1 MLSREQEE
9 ALKVLKS
16 KINSGA
22 PVTILQGPAG
32 SGKALVHGSKIPTI
46 EGFSKIEDLK
56 VGDFVLD
63 RNGNPTKV
71 IGVYP
76 QGVTKNYLITFEDGR
91 QSKCS
96 SEHLWSCYTSK
107 GNLKTFTAQQIFER
121 GVYENLQKPSNG
133 YRFKIPVANAI
144 NYPAKETF
152 LDPYLV
158 GALLGDGCTLQSKLT
173 ISSADDFLIKE
184 ICAITGFEAR
194 KEQSNYN
201 WYFTHLSQNVLTKK
215 YLGQYK
221 KELIDY
227 SYNKRIPKEFLYNS
241 RDVRIALLQGL
252 MDTDG
257 SVDLKGRCS
266 FTTTSENLKSDFL
279 QLVYSLGY
287 LASVDEDQ
295 REEKYT
301 KTCYRIRIQATEQEK
316 LNFFRLPR
324 KKEKIEQKIKKGN
337 RHRNYNQ
344 IAITSIEQIEDG
356 PSTCIAVENKEKLFL
371 TEDFIVTH
379 NTYLLKYLFESL
391 GYSESTI
398 AFVAYTG
405 IASQVLSK
413 QGMSASTIH
422 SLIYTPIIINGYCV
436 GFRKKPKDEIT
447 GLRLIVVDEFSMLT
461 QDMLEDLLSYGVP
474 LLLVG
479 DQFQLPPIGKANQYV
494 NLADVALTE
503 IHRQAL
509 DNPILKA
516 ATDVREGRGLPG
528 GIYGDTLWVG
538 RKEEADDGWFRKDV
552 QVITGLNKTKDDL
565 NIVMAGTM
573 KPKAG
578 HKIIFLKNDWKNGIT
593 NGTIANINQ
602 IRDFGYSRYS
612 LDFNADSIGRF
623 QRYDAKFLL
632 SGDTPQ
638 SKNQMFSYAY
648 AISCHKAQG
657 QTFDTPG
664 IIFDESGYFRQDSK
678 RWLYTALSRFTGNY
692 NVAIL
697 R

>member
-1 MLSREQEE
+1 MLSREQEQ
-9 ALKVLKS
+9 ALKVLKN

-32 SGKALVHGSKIPTI
+32 SGKS
-46 EGFSKIEDLK
+46 
-56 VGDFVLD
+56 
-63 RNGNPTKV
+63 
-71 IGVYP
+71 
-76 QGVTKNYLITFEDGR
+76 
-91 QSKCS
+91 
-96 SEHLWSCYTSK
+96 
-107 GNLKTFTAQQIFER
+107 
-121 GVYENLQKPSNG
+121 
-133 YRFKIPVANAI
+133 
-144 NYPAKETF
+144 
-152 LDPYLV
+152 
-158 GALLGDGCTLQSKLT
+158 
-173 ISSADDFLIKE
+173 
-184 ICAITGFEAR
+184 
-194 KEQSNYN
+194 
-201 WYFTHLSQNVLTKK
+201 
-215 YLGQYK
+215 
-221 KELIDY
+221 
-227 SYNKRIPKEFLYNS
+227 
-241 RDVRIALLQGL
+241 
-252 MDTDG
+252 
-257 SVDLKGRCS
+257 
-266 FTTTSENLKSDFL
+266 
-279 QLVYSLGY
+279 
-287 LASVDEDQ
+287 
-295 REEKYT
+295 
-301 KTCYRIRIQATEQEK
+301 
-316 LNFFRLPR
+316 
-324 KKEKIEQKIKKGN
+324 
-337 RHRNYNQ
+337 
-344 IAITSIEQIEDG
+344 
-356 PSTCIAVENKEKLFL
+356 
-371 TEDFIVTH
+371 
-379 NTYLLKYLFESL
+379 YLLKYLFESL
-391 GYSESTI
+391 GYPESTI

-422 SLIYTPIIINGYCV
+422 ALIYTPVIINGYCV

-447 GLRLIVVDEFSMLT
+447 KFRLIVVDEFSMLT
-461 QDMLEDLLSYGVP
+461 QDMLEDLLSYEVP

-528 GIYGDTLWVG
+528 GIYGNTLWVG
-538 RKEEADDGWFRKDV
+538 RKEDADDGWFRKDV

-602 IRDFGYSRYS
+602 IRDFGYSRYN

-623 QRYDAKFLL
+623 KQYNAKFLL

-692 NVAIL
+692 SVAIL

>member
-1 MLSREQEE
+1 MLSREQEQ
-9 ALKVLKS
+9 ALKVLKN

-133 YRFKIPVANAI
+133 YRFKIPVAKTI
-144 NYPAKETF
+144 NYPTKETS

-158 GALLGDGCTLQSKLT
+158 GVLLGDGCTLQSKLT

-184 ICAITGFEAR
+184 ICAITGFEAK
-194 KEQSNYN
+194 KEESNYN

-215 YLGQYK
+215 YLDQYK

-241 RDVRIALLQGL
+241 KDVRVALLQGL

-287 LASVDEDQ
+287 LASVHEDQ
-295 REEKYT
+295 REGKYT
-301 KTCYRIRIQATEQEK
+301 KTCYKIQIQTTEQEK

-324 KKEKIEQKIKKGN
+324 KKEKIAQKIKKGN

-344 IAITSIEQIEDG
+344 IAIINIEQIEDG
-356 PSTCIAVENKEKLFL
+356 LSTCIAVENKEKLFL

-379 NTYLLKYLFESL
+379 NTYLLKHLFESL
-391 GYSESTI
+391 GYPESTI

-422 SLIYTPIIINGYCV
+422 ALIYTPVIINGYCV

-447 GLRLIVVDEFSMLT
+447 KFRLIVVDEFSMLT

-528 GIYGDTLWVG
+528 GIYGNTLWVG
-538 RKEEADDGWFRKDV
+538 RKEDADDGWFRKDV

-573 KPKAG
+573 KPKTG

-623 QRYDAKFLL
+623 KQYNAKFLL

-692 NVAIL
+692 SVAIL